1 MIDNKTI
8 KLIKSLRKATG
19 LGIADCKKVINKY
32 NDLGLAIKYA
42 LNLLKKPSFDIKNGN
57 WYVSCIRTKFG
68 LYIFKLYAGIDIY
81 NNRTLWELRN
91 ALNRIIIDFPLNY
104 SKILNIK
111 IVNGIL
117 IRSCT
122 SLKYGLDVFGLYLHN
137 KINDLVYR
145 KCAIT
150 IISSY
155 TCNRR
160 LLSILA
166 RKLSQQFLSSIVVDN
181 EIKSLSKAISMCY
194 IFNTKKTVAELLSS
208 FSNYYN
214 CKINIQCVL
223 AIK

>member
-1 MIDNKTI
+1 M
-8 KLIKSLRKATG
+8 
-19 LGIADCKKVINKY
+19 V
-32 NDLGLAIKYA
+32 
-42 LNLLKKPSFDIKNGN
+42 
-57 WYVSCIRTKFG
+57 WSCIRTKFG

-104 SKILNIK
+104 SNNCKWY
-111 IVNGIL
+111 L

-194 IFNTKKTVAELLSS
+194 IFNTKKLLL
-208 FSNYYN
+208 NYFL
-214 CKINIQCVL
+214 ILQL
-223 AIK
+223 